1 MNENQLEL
9 FKCRVLKTLY
19 FSVFSALKSFYQ
31 QNIRMKEVFI
41 VSVSRTPMGSFGGVF
56 SSLTAVQLGA
66 ETIRDAY
73 SKIGLDPA
81 EIQEVYFG
89 NVVQA
94 NNGQAPAR
102 QAALAAGLRNTVIT
116 TTVNKVCA
124 SGMKS
129 VALAAQ
135 SIMTGQNDLIVAG
148 GMESMSNI
156 PFYLPNM
163 RWGSKFGSVQAVD
176 GLQRDGLVDVYD
188 GKAMGVFAD
197 ATAEKYDITREQQ
210 DAFAIQ
216 SYKRAAE
223 ATLNGKFKNE
233 ISPVSIP
240 QRKGDPV
247 LITEDEEFK
256 NVFLD
261 KIPGLRPVFTP
272 TGTVTAANA
281 STIND
286 GASAIILA
294 SAEKVKELN
303 LTPLARIVS
312 FADAEHEPEWFTTA
326 PVEAAPIAL
335 KKAGLTIDQID
346 FFEVNEAF
354 AVVALNFAKSL
365 NIPQEKMNIYG
376 GGVALGHPLGS
387 SGSRILVTLTSAL
400 HQEGGRYGLAA
411 ICNGG
416 GGASSMVIE
425 KM

>member
-1 MNENQLEL
+1 
-9 FKCRVLKTLY
+9 
-19 FSVFSALKSFYQ
+19 
-31 QNIRMKEVFI
+31 MKEVFI

-223 ATLNGKFKNE
+223 ATLNGKFKN
-233 ISPVSIP
+233 
-240 QRKGDPV
+240 
-247 LITEDEEFK
+247 
-256 NVFLD
+256 VFLD

-303 LTPLARIVS
+303 LKPLARIVS

-425 KM
+425 RV